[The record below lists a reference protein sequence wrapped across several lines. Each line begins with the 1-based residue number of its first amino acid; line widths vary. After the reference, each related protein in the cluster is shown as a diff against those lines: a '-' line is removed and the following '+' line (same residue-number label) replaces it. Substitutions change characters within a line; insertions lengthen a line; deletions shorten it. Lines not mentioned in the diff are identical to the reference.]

1 MIYQILF
8 FAAVCLSQRLSEED
22 YQTLF
27 TEFITTYGKQYSTED
42 FFNRYN
48 IFKTNVDK
56 INRHNAGDHS
66 WTQGVNQFSDLTGEE
81 WQETYLGYN
90 FEKRVSQPSG
100 LLGQVHYEYDDSV
113 DWTTKGAVTPVKN
126 QGQCGSCWSF
136 STTGSLEGALQI
148 ATGKLTSLSEQN
160 LMDCAGEYGNQG
172 CNGGLMDDAFK
183 YVKAKGLASEA
194 SYPYE
199 EKDGHCKKEASVVSI
214 TGYEDVKEGDEDALK
229 AAVTKGPVSVAIEAD
244 KSAFQSYK
252 SGVLDSWFCGKKL
265 DHGVLVVG
273 YGTDSESGK
282 DYWKVKNSWGADWGE
297 EGYIR
302 MVQGK
307 NMCGIAS
314 QPSYPTGASAAAEPQ
329 F

>member
-1 MIYQILF
+1 MIYTTLF
-8 FAAVCLSQRLSEED
+8 FALVVYATALTEED

-27 TEFITTYGKQYSTED
+27 TDFIASFEKQYPTED

-48 IFKTNVDK
+48 IFKNNVDK
-56 INRHNAGDHS
+56 INRHNAGNHS
-66 WTQGVNQFSDLTGEE
+66 FTMGINQFSDLTADE
-81 WQETYLGYN
+81 WSETYLGYN
-90 FEKRVSQPSG
+90 YVKREAKPSTQTG
-100 LLGQVHYEYDDSV
+100 FGQVRFADEL
-113 DWTTKGAVTPVKN
+113 DWVSKGAVTPVKN

-136 STTGSLEGALQI
+136 SATGSLEGALQI

-160 LMDCAGEYGNQG
+160 LMDCAGEFGNQG

-183 YVKAKGLASEA
+183 YVKQNGLATEA
-194 SYPYE
+194 SYPYK
-199 EKDGHCKKEASVVSI
+199 EKDGHCEKEASVISI
-214 TGYEDVKEGDEDALK
+214 SGYEDVTEGDEDALMT
-229 AAVTKGPVSVAIEAD
+229 AINKGPVSVAIEAD

-265 DHGVLVVG
+265 DHGVLLVG
-273 YGTDSESGK
+273 YGTSDDGK
-282 DYWKVKNSWGADWGE
+282 DYWKVKNSWGETWGE

-302 MVQGK
+302 MVRGK

-314 QPSYPTGASAAAEPQ
+314 QPSYPTGAAPASKPQ